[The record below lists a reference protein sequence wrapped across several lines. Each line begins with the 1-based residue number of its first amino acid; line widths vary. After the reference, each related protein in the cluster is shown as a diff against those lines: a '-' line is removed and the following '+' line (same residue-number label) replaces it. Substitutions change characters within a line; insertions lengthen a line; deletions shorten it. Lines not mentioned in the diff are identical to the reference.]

1 MPTSRA
7 SGCRRIFPAASS
19 ASHSS
24 PRPCWATPRRI
35 FGRVW
40 PPAGQSATSFR
51 LPSSAISANIRCMEP
66 MTDQKP
72 EDARGLPRRRALRP
86 KKTTKQG
93 ATTDEGALALARRIV
108 DLAADKKAA
117 DIVLLEIGGL
127 TALADYFVICSGSSE
142 RQLGAIADGIAETL
156 RGEGI
161 WPLGGGGSSRAPWRR
176 VAFGSGGG

>member
-1 MPTSRA
+1 
-7 SGCRRIFPAASS
+7 
-19 ASHSS
+19 
-24 PRPCWATPRRI
+24 
-35 FGRVW
+35 
-40 PPAGQSATSFR
+40 
-51 LPSSAISANIRCMEP
+51 
-66 MTDQKP
+66 MTDHKP

-86 KKTTKQG
+86 KKTTEQA

-156 RGEGI
+156 RDEGTRPI
-161 WPLGGGGSSRAPWRR
+161 GREGSSSAHWMLLD
-176 VAFGSGGG
+176 FGSVVVHIMAPPEREFYELERLWSEAPLLLRVQ